1 MQFSS
6 IHPTTFIIIL
16 HDKMYVR
23 VCVCVGGGGITQCSS
38 MAMIRQA
45 WEQDY
50 CEKIQKVGSKLWPS
64 NDAGS
69 S

>member
-23 VCVCVGGGGITQCSS
+23 VCVCVCICVCVCGWGGHHPMQLDG
-38 MAMIRQA
+38 
-45 WEQDY
+45 
-50 CEKIQKVGSKLWPS
+50 
-64 NDAGS
+64 NDSPGLGTGLL
-69 S
+69 